1 MRILFSN
8 GTQLPFER
16 MTNIFLKMAAML
28 ENAEI
33 YYQAGKGAYDIE
45 VSSSCRD
52 RNKIH
57 VFDFCPEDKYEALLK
72 QSDIVVTHAGM
83 GNVINLLAMQVDFVM
98 FPRLV
103 KYGEHRNNHQLDSA
117 VAIFKKFDIPYFTE
131 ENELVE
137 YISNSGNVR
146 KLKNDF
152 SDLIKSNR
160 KLMGDGLNSLI
171 YGESRY

>member
-33 YYQAGKGAYDIE
+33 YYQAGKVAYDIE
-45 VSSSCRD
+45 VSDSCRD
-52 RNKIH
+52 KNKIH
-57 VFDFCPEDKYEALLK
+57 VFDFCPEDKYEVLLK

-98 FPRLV
+98 FPRLIEY
-103 KYGEHRNNHQLDSA
+103 KEHRNNHQYDSA
-117 VAIFKKFDIPYFTE
+117 VSINKKFNIPFFLDE
-131 ENELVE
+131 KFLVD
-137 YISNSGNVR
+137 YLLNF
-146 KLKNDF
+146 DF
-152 SDLIKSNR
+152 SHKSEAGSNR
-160 KLMGDGLNSLI
+160 ANKIKDSRDFLSKNIMSLLW
-171 YGESRY
+171 